1 MNGPTGLE
9 IVQLPLG
16 AYQANCYLVAR
27 EGAAE
32 AVVIDPGD
40 TPDRVMGQLEQRG
53 WTAVGVLVTHGHID
67 HLGGV
72 AAVAREAGVDVWMP
86 AGEADLLREFP
97 GASYAPEHLLD
108 GGETVSLAGIDF
120 AVTLV
125 PGHSP
130 ASVAF
135 HADGHL
141 FVGDVLF
148 AGSVGRTDLP
158 GADWETLV
166 DSIRMLS
173 ERFPPETMVYPGH
186 GPPTTLGAE
195 LERNP
200 FLTQLR
206 AS

>member
-148 AGSVGRTDLP
+148 AGSVGRTDLA
-158 GADWETLV
+158 GGDMGTLLE
-166 DSIRMLS
+166 SIATLMRAY
-173 ERFPPETMVYPGH
+173 PPETIVLSGH
-186 GPPTTLGAE
+186 GPVTTLGE
-195 LERNP
+195 ERDRNP
-200 FLTQLR
+200 FLGPLR
-206 AS
+206 A

>member
-1 MNGPTGLE
+1 VNGPTGLE

-27 EGAAE
+27 EGGPE

-40 TPDRVMGQLEQRG
+40 TPERVAGHLEQRG
-53 WTAVGVLVTHGHID
+53 WTAVGVLVTHGHLD

-72 AAVAREAGVDVWMP
+72 AAIARDAGVDVWMP

-97 GASYAPEHLLD
+97 GAPHGPEHLLD
-108 GGETVSLAGIDF
+108 GGETVTLAGIEF

-130 ASVAF
+130 ASVAYQ
-135 HADGHL
+135 ADGHL

-148 AGSVGRTDLP
+148 AGSVGRTDLA
-158 GADWETLV
+158 GGDMETLLE
-166 DSIRMLS
+166 SIATLMRAY
-173 ERFPPETMVYPGH
+173 PPETIVLPGH
-186 GPPTTLGAE
+186 GPVTTLGE
-195 LERNP
+195 ERDRNP
-200 FLTQLR
+200 FLGPLR
-206 AS
+206 A

>member
-1 MNGPTGLE
+1 VNGPTGLE

-148 AGSVGRTDLP
+148 AGSVGRTDLA
-158 GADWETLV
+158 GGDMGTLLE
-166 DSIRMLS
+166 SIATLIRAY
-173 ERFPPETMVYPGH
+173 PPETIVLSGH
-186 GPPTTLGAE
+186 GPVTTLGE
-195 LERNP
+195 ERDRNP
-200 FLTQLR
+200 FLGPLR
-206 AS
+206 A

>member
-148 AGSVGRTDLP
+148 AGSVGRTDLA
-158 GADWETLV
+158 GGDMGTLLE
-166 DSIRMLS
+166 SIATLMRAY
-173 ERFPPETMVYPGH
+173 PPETIVLSGH
-186 GPPTTLGAE
+186 GPVTTLGE
-195 LERNP
+195 ERDLNP
-200 FLTQLR
+200 FLGPLR
-206 AS
+206 A

>member
-86 AGEADLLREFP
+86 AGEADLLREFH
-97 GASYAPEHLLD
+97 GAL
-108 GGETVSLAGIDF
+108 
-120 AVTLV
+120 
-125 PGHSP
+125 
-130 ASVAF
+130 
-135 HADGHL
+135 
-141 FVGDVLF
+141 
-148 AGSVGRTDLP
+148 RTRP
-158 GADWETLV
+158 STCSTAA
-166 DSIRMLS
+166 R
-173 ERFPPETMVYPGH
+173 R
-186 GPPTTLGAE
+186 
-195 LERNP
+195 
-200 FLTQLR
+200 
-206 AS
+206 

>member
-1 MNGPTGLE
+1 VNGPTGLE

-148 AGSVGRTDLP
+148 AGSVGRTDLA
-158 GADWETLV
+158 GGDMGTLLE
-166 DSIRMLS
+166 SIATLMRAY
-173 ERFPPETMVYPGH
+173 PPETIVLSGH
-186 GPPTTLGAE
+186 GPVTTLGE
-195 LERNP
+195 ERDRNP
-200 FLTQLR
+200 FLGPLR
-206 AS
+206 A

>member
-1 MNGPTGLE
+1 VNGPTGLE

-27 EGAAE
+27 EGATE

-97 GASYAPEHLLD
+97 GAPHAPEHLLD

-148 AGSVGRTDLP
+148 AGSVGRTDLT
-158 GADWETLV
+158 GGDMGTLLE
-166 DSIRMLS
+166 SIATLMRAY
-173 ERFPPETMVYPGH
+173 PPETIVLSGH
-186 GPPTTLGAE
+186 GPVTTLGE
-195 LERNP
+195 ERDQNP
-200 FLTQLR
+200 FLGPLR
-206 AS
+206 P

>member
-72 AAVAREAGVDVWMP
+72 AAVAHEAGVDVWMP

-148 AGSVGRTDLP
+148 AGSVGRTDLA
-158 GADWETLV
+158 GGDMGTLLE
-166 DSIRMLS
+166 SIATLIRAY
-173 ERFPPETMVYPGH
+173 PPETIVLSGH
-186 GPPTTLGAE
+186 GPVTTLGE
-195 LERNP
+195 ERDRNP
-200 FLTQLR
+200 FLGPLR
-206 AS
+206 A

>member
-1 MNGPTGLE
+1 VSGPSGLD

-27 EGAAE
+27 EAAAE

-40 TPDRVMGQLEQRG
+40 APERVAAQLEARG
-53 WTAVGVLVTHGHID
+53 WRPAGVLVTHGHLD

-97 GASYAPEHLLD
+97 GAPHAPEHLLE
-108 GGETVSLAGIDF
+108 GGETVTLAGIDF

-130 ASVAF
+130 ASVAY

-148 AGSVGRTDLP
+148 AGSVGRTDLA
-158 GADWETLV
+158 GGDMGTLLE
-166 DSIRMLS
+166 SIATLMRAY
-173 ERFPPETMVYPGH
+173 PPETIVLPGH
-186 GPPTTLGAE
+186 GPVTTLGE
-195 LERNP
+195 ERDRNP
-200 FLTQLR
+200 FLGPLR
-206 AS
+206 P

>member
-148 AGSVGRTDLP
+148 AGSVGRTDLA
-158 GADWETLV
+158 GGDMGTLLE
-166 DSIRMLS
+166 SIATLIRAY
-173 ERFPPETMVYPGH
+173 PPETIVLSGH
-186 GPPTTLGAE
+186 GPVTTLGE
-195 LERNP
+195 ERDRNP
-200 FLTQLR
+200 FLGPLR
-206 AS
+206 A